1 MRFLPSLDPT
11 RRAILSIGLSATVV
25 FLLLT
30 LETKVS
36 LSTNSNSWI
45 VKPWSD
51 QPSFWPFTSILV
63 TTMNLALWTPRRA
76 ARVAEPYDE
85 PTEPAG
91 PSREE
96 RKQEADKQRRLGDA
110 ERRIRA
116 RSSRAQREQTPE
128 QQ

>member
-1 MRFLPSLDPT
+1 M
-11 RRAILSIGLSATVV
+11 V

-30 LETKVS
+30 LETKV
-36 LSTNSNSWI
+36 TFGVNSNRWI

-51 QPSFWPFTSILV
+51 QPWFWPFTSILS

-76 ARVAEPYDE
+76 ARIAEPFDA

-91 PSREE
+91 PSREVLKE
-96 RKQEADKQRRLGDA
+96 EADKKRRLGDA

-116 RSSRAQREQTPE
+116 RSSRAQREQTPA